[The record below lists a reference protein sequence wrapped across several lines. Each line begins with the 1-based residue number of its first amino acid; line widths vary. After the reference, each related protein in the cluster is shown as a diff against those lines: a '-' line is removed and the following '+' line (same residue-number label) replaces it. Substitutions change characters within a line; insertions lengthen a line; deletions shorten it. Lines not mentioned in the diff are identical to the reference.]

1 MRGAAGNRFWSER
14 GTRYCAVWPRNA
26 KFLWSKEF
34 SRSPLPPPASLPRS
48 IRFIPI
54 EPDGTD
60 PPWAVQ
66 ECLVRRFLELPRS
79 YRFQPTPGTGMQMDE
94 RGTGINERRRHG
106 RGQISERERIVAGC
120 DLWVRTDRWKI
131 FERSIILHRHSRMLT
146 YRSNLR
152 FCRKDL

>member
-34 SRSPLPPPASLPRS
+34 SRSPLPPPVSLPRS

-54 EPDGTD
+54 EPDGTE

-94 RGTGINERRRHG
+94 RGTGINAATWQRTNLRARTNSY
-106 RGQISERERIVAGC
+106 R
-120 DLWVRTDRWKI
+120 LWSVSQDRSMKNLWKI
-131 FERSIILHRHSRMLT
+131 GHISPSFAYAYVS
-146 YRSNLR
+146 
-152 FCRKDL
+152 K

>member
-34 SRSPLPPPASLPRS
+34 SRSPLPPPVSLPRS

-54 EPDGTD
+54 EPDGTE

-94 RGTGINERRRHG
+94 RGTGINAATWQRTNLRARTNSY
-106 RGQISERERIVAGC
+106 R
-120 DLWVRTDRWKI
+120 LWVRTDRWKI
-131 FERSIILHRHSRMLT
+131 FERSVIFHRRSRMLT